1 MNTNWYCWYFLYIQ
15 EKISKFTRSKT
26 YLPAFSLLGS
36 LGFLSDFK
44 KLSNA
49 DGRGKSAIDVIWES
63 SAGDLVSVK
72 FLLWARTASSSST
85 FTPVRS
91 LVSLQDLGS
100 VNVIL
105 PERLPKLS
113 LLVLHESV
121 DTKMDFTASK
131 NTSTSILYFI
141 KFIKLVSLLITQ
153 NKSIKCNF

>member
-1 MNTNWYCWYFLYIQ
+1 MIQ
-15 EKISKFTRSKT
+15 GCISIFISCKT

-72 FLLWARTASSSST
+72 FLLWAKTASSSST

-121 DTKMDFTASK
+121 DTKMDFTDRK
-131 NTSTSILYFI
+131 TTSTTIIYFI
-141 KFIKLVSLLITQ
+141 QIYKGG
-153 NKSIKCNF
+153 KSTWHRKCIDQVEFLRYSDI